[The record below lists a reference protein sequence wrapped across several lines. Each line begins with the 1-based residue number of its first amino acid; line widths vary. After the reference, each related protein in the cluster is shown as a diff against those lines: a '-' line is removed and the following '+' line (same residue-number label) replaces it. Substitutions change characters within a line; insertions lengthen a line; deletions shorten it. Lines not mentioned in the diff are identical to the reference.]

1 MIIGEFH
8 RIPLEINNYN
18 EMKNVYKILT
28 KPILLAGVLLF
39 IAGVFSFTKMQNNL
53 FPAVQF
59 PRISIIIDAGQIP
72 IDRMMITVTQPIES
86 AVKKVNGVHLV
97 KSSTSRG
104 SATVEVYFN
113 WGLDIYSL
121 KPQLESRINEIK
133 NFLPPGVNISAEV
146 MNQSLFPV
154 YGYTLENPEKTD
166 VDLKDVA
173 NVIVRPGFSQVA
185 GIANVVIRGGRNK
198 EFVIAPNPDKMTA
211 LGLLPQDIIT
221 AFENSNF
228 VSSAGLLPDHYRM
241 YLTLLD
247 TRVQDLE
254 ELNNTII
261 KNRNGRIIKVK
272 DVAEI
277 KLEEQQEFVK
287 INANGNNAVIVDLIK
302 QPGINLVDFA
312 DNVET
317 KAAEIRKLLPDG
329 YELVPYY
336 NQSEFV
342 TGSVDGTMKTIYEG
356 LFLAFLVIILFL
368 RSWRSSLVVLLTIPV
383 TVAFSFLVLHLVG
396 ITINIMSLGAIAA
409 SVGLIIDDAIVI
421 IEQIYKN
428 HEDYPEKNKY
438 QVVQM
443 SIKFLLPAMIASS
456 LSTIVIHFP
465 FRLMSGLAGSFFR
478 ILSDT
483 MQLTMIVSF
492 LVTWLLLPVFH
503 LLIGYKHKRKPKK
516 EKDSIKQISWLT
528 WFFYKPVFSIL
539 FVLGLLYAG
548 YYATTKLETG
558 FLPEL
563 DEGSIVLDYYS
574 PPGTTIDETDRL
586 CIEMEKVILANPNVQ
601 SYSRRTGIRMSF
613 RAHPANE
620 GDYSIQ
626 LKPTRTK
633 STEEV
638 IADLRHDISAKVPVL
653 NIEFGQRIA
662 DLLGDLIG
670 KAQPIEVKIFGDD
683 YKKLQEIADQCHTV
697 MDNIPGIVDIDDG
710 LVPEGPALIF
720 KPKLE
725 KLALYNISL
734 NNFDTQLAAI
744 VEGVPLGRSANI
756 PTPMPDQA
764 AMTSGLQIGDIQEG
778 QQMRRVIMR
787 FVDFKDNDLDVLKKH
802 PIFLPDGTTRSFSF
816 FCDVI
821 PQSGDVI
828 QSREDL
834 KSVIVLTSRLENK
847 DLGTAI
853 NDLKSA
859 FAKEINLPASY
870 SIEYGGAYAQQQQ
883 SFKELMM
890 ILALAILFVFMVLMF
905 LFKRW
910 RIALL
915 ILFVSVLGIG
925 GSLIFLFIFNIPLNV
940 SSYTGLIMIVGIIA
954 ENAIF
959 TVFQYFNDLKV
970 HEKEFA
976 IKHAVALRIRPK
988 LMTALSAILALIP
1001 LAIGIGIGAQMQQA
1015 LAIAVIGGFI
1025 FGLPLLLIVLP
1036 TFLRRMNINHK
1047 NELS

>member
-1 MIIGEFH
+1 
-8 RIPLEINNYN
+8 
-18 EMKNVYKILT
+18 MKNYYKILT
-28 KPILLAGVLLF
+28 KPILLVGILIL
-39 IAGVFSFTKMQNNL
+39 IAGAFSFTQMKTNL
-53 FPAVQF
+53 FPEVQF

-72 IDRMMITVTQPIES
+72 IDRMMISVTQPIEG
-86 AVKKVNGVHLV
+86 AVKKVNGVKMV

-104 SATVEVYFN
+104 SATVEVYFD
-113 WGLDIYSL
+113 WGLDIYAL

-133 NFLPPGVNISAEV
+133 NFLPPDVNISAEV

-154 YGYTLENPEKTD
+154 YGYTLENPNKTD
-166 VDLKDVA
+166 VDLKDIA
-173 NVIVRPGFSQVA
+173 NLIVRPSFSQVN
-185 GIANVVIRGGRNK
+185 GISNVVIRGGRSK
-198 EFVIAPNPDKMTA
+198 EYVIAPEPNKMTA
-211 LGLLPQDIIT
+211 LGLVPQDIIK
-221 AFENSNF
+221 AFNNSNF

-247 TRVQDLE
+247 TRVKDIE

-261 KNRNGRIIKVK
+261 KNINGRIVRIKDIAK
-272 DVAEI
+272 I

-287 INANGNNAVIVDLIK
+287 INANGNNAVIIDLIK
-302 QPGINLVDFA
+302 QPGVNLTNFA
-312 DNVET
+312 DNIER
-317 KAAEIRKLLPDG
+317 KAAEIKKLLPKG
-329 YELVPYY
+329 YQLKSYY
-336 NQSEFV
+336 NQSSFV
-342 TGSVDGTMKTIYEG
+342 TESVDGTMKTIYEG
-356 LFLAFLVIILFL
+356 LLLAIFVIILFL
-368 RSWRSSLVVLLTIPV
+368 RSWRSSLVVILTIPV

-428 HEDYPEKNKY
+428 HEDHPDKNRY

-443 SIKFLLPAMIASS
+443 SIKFLFPAMIASS

-503 LLIGYKHKRKPKK
+503 ILIGYKHKSKIKNK
-516 EKDSIKQISWLT
+516 ESKISYLS
-528 WFFYKPVFSIL
+528 WFFNKPIISVA
-539 FVLGLLYAG
+539 FVLVLLFSG
-548 YYATTKLETG
+548 YIASTKLETG

-574 PPGTTIDETDRL
+574 PPGTNIDETDRL
-586 CIEMEKVILANPNVQ
+586 CQEMEKVILANPNVE

-626 LKPTRTK
+626 LKHDRIQ
-633 STEEV
+633 STDEV
-638 IADLRHDISAKVPVL
+638 INDLRHDISAKVPVL

-670 KAQPIEVKIFGDD
+670 KAQPIEVKIFGDN
-683 YKKLQEIADQCHTV
+683 YKKLQEIAEQCHKV
-697 MDNIPGIVDIDDG
+697 MDSIPGIVDIDDG
-710 LVPEGPALIF
+710 LVPEGPSLIF
-720 KPKLE
+720 KPKLD
-725 KLALYNISL
+725 KLSLYHINL
-734 NNFDTQLAAI
+734 TDFNTQLSAI
-744 VEGVPLGRSANI
+744 IEGVPLGRSANI
-756 PTPMPDQA
+756 PTPNPDQA

-778 QQMRRVIMR
+778 QQMRRVILR
-787 FVDFKDNDLDVLKKH
+787 FVDFANNDLEVLKKQ
-802 PIFLPDGTTRSFSF
+802 PIFLPDGTNRPFSF
-816 FCDVI
+816 FCDVK
-821 PQSGDVI
+821 PQNGDVI
-828 QSREDL
+828 ESRENL
-834 KSVIVLTSRLENK
+834 KPTIILTARLEHK
-847 DLGTAI
+847 DLGTAVD
-853 NDLKSA
+853 DLKRN
-859 FAKEINLPASY
+859 FAQKVNLPPTY

-890 ILALAILFVFMVLMF
+890 ILALATLLVFVVLMF
-905 LFKRW
+905 LFKKW
-910 RIALL
+910 LVSIL
-915 ILFVSVLGIG
+915 ILFISLLGIS
-925 GSLIFLFIFNIPLNV
+925 GSLILLYIFNIPLNV

-959 TVFQYFNDLKV
+959 TVYQYIKDT
-970 HEKEFA
+970 EKHNKDFA
-976 IKHAVALRIRPK
+976 IRNAISLRIRPN

-1025 FGLPLLLIVLP
+1025 VGLPLLLIVLP
-1036 TFLRRMNINHK
+1036 SFLKSIK
-1047 NELS
+1047 

>member
-1 MIIGEFH
+1 M
-8 RIPLEINNYN
+8 RNY
-18 EMKNVYKILT
+18 YKILT
-28 KPILLAGVLLF
+28 KPILLAGALLF
-39 IAGVFSFTKMQNNL
+39 IAGVFSFTKMQTNL

-113 WGLDIYSL
+113 WGLDIYLL

-166 VDLKDVA
+166 VDLKDIA
-173 NVIVRPGFSQVA
+173 NVIVRPGFSQVD

-198 EFVIAPNPDKMTA
+198 EFVIAPNTDKMTA
-211 LGLLPQDIIT
+211 LGLVPQDIIT

-247 TRVQDLE
+247 TRVKDIE
-254 ELNNTII
+254 ELNNTIV
-261 KNRNGRIIKVK
+261 KNINGRIIKVK
-272 DVAEI
+272 DIAKI

-312 DNVET
+312 DNVEQ
-317 KAAEIRKLLPDG
+317 KAKEIRNLLPEG
-329 YELVPYY
+329 YKLVPYY

-356 LFLAFLVIILFL
+356 LILAFLVIIIFL

-438 QVVQM
+438 EVVQM

-503 LLIGYKHKRKPKK
+503 LLIGYKHKPKPKK
-516 EKDSIKQISWLT
+516 EKNAIHRISWLT

-539 FVLGLLYAG
+539 FIIGLLFAG

-574 PPGTTIDETDRL
+574 PPGTNIDETDRL
-586 CIEMEKVILANPNVQ
+586 CKEMEKVILANPNVR

-626 LKPTRTK
+626 LKASRTK

-683 YKKLQEIADQCHTV
+683 YSKLQEIADQCHTV

-720 KPKLE
+720 KPRLE
-725 KLALYNISL
+725 KLARYNIPL
-734 NNFDTQLAAI
+734 NDFDMQLAAI
-744 VEGVPLGRSANI
+744 VEGVPLGRSATI

-802 PIFLPDGTTRSFSF
+802 PVFLPDGTTRSLSF
-816 FCDVI
+816 FCDI
-821 PQSGDVI
+821 FPQSGDVI

-847 DLGTAI
+847 DLGSAI
-853 NDLKSA
+853 TDLKTA
-859 FAKEINLPASY
+859 FAKNISLPASY
-870 SIEYGGAYAQQQQ
+870 SIEFGGAYAQQQQ

-925 GSLIFLFIFNIPLNV
+925 GSLIFLYIFNIPLNV

-1015 LAIAVIGGFI
+1015 LAVAVIGGFI

-1036 TFLRRMNINHK
+1036 TFLRRMNMNQ
-1047 NELS
+1047 

>member
-1 MIIGEFH
+1 MH
-8 RIPLEINNYN
+8 RNY
-18 EMKNVYKILT
+18 YKALKKPFLLVGIL
-28 KPILLAGVLLF
+28 IF
-39 IAGVFSFTKMQNNL
+39 IAGVFSFTKMQTNL

-86 AVKKVNGVHLV
+86 AVKKVNGVRIV
-97 KSSTSRG
+97 KSNTSRG
-104 SATVEVYFN
+104 SATVEVYFD
-113 WGLDIYSL
+113 WGLDIYAL

-154 YGYTLENPEKTD
+154 YGYTLENPSKTD
-166 VDLKDVA
+166 VDLKDIA
-173 NVIVRPGFSQVA
+173 NVIVRPGFSQVN
-185 GIANVVIRGGRNK
+185 GISNVVIRGGRSK
-198 EFVIAPNPDKMTA
+198 EFVIAPIPEKMTA
-211 LGLLPQDIIT
+211 LGLVPQDIISS
-221 AFENSNF
+221 FDNSNF

-247 TRVQDLE
+247 TRVQDLN
-254 ELNNTII
+254 ELNNTVI
-261 KNRNGRIIKVK
+261 KNINGRIIRVK
-272 DVAEI
+272 DIAKI

-287 INANGNNAVIVDLIK
+287 INANGNNAVIVDIIK
-302 QPGINLVDFA
+302 QPGINLTNFA
-312 DNVET
+312 DDVEL
-317 KAAEIRKLLPDG
+317 KAQEIRKLLPKG
-329 YELVPYY
+329 FELKPYY
-336 NQSEFV
+336 NQSTFV
-342 TGSVDGTMKTIYEG
+342 TDSVDGTMKTIYEG
-356 LFLAFLVIILFL
+356 LLLAFIVIILFL
-368 RSWRSSLVVLLTIPV
+368 RSWRSSLVVILTIPV

-396 ITINIMSLGAIAA
+396 VTINIMSLGAIAA

-428 HEDYPEKNKY
+428 HEDHPGKNKY

-503 LLIGYKHKRKPKK
+503 IFIGYKHKLKPKTR
-516 EKDSIKQISWLT
+516 KDPYQSIAALT
-528 WFFYKPVFSIL
+528 WFYNKPAFSIV
-539 FVLGLLYAG
+539 FVLLLISSAYF
-548 YYATTKLETG
+548 ATTKLETG

-574 PPGTTIDETDRL
+574 PPGTNIDETDRL
-586 CIEMEKVILANPNVQ
+586 CKEMEKVILANPNVE
-601 SYSRRTGIRMSF
+601 SYSRRTGIRMAF

-626 LKPTRTK
+626 LKQHRKETTQ
-633 STEEV
+633 EV
-638 IADLRHDISAKVPVL
+638 IADLRHDIAAKVPVL

-670 KAQPIEVKIFGDD
+670 KAQPIEVKIFGND
-683 YKKLQEIADQCHTV
+683 YQKLQAIADKCHQV
-697 MDNIPGIVDIDDG
+697 MDSIPGIVDIDDG
-710 LVPEGPALIF
+710 LVPEGPSLIL
-720 KPKLE
+720 KPKID
-725 KLALYNISL
+725 KLALYHIQL
-734 NNFDTQLAAI
+734 NDFDTQLKAI
-744 VEGVPLGRSANI
+744 IEGVPLGRSANI
-756 PTPMPDQA
+756 PTPSPDQA

-787 FVDFKDNDLDVLKKH
+787 FVDFADNDLDLLKKQA
-802 PIFLPDGTTRSFSF
+802 IFLPDGTSRPFSF
-816 FCDVI
+816 FCDVK

-828 QSREDL
+828 ESREDL
-834 KSVIVLTSRLENK
+834 KPTITLTARLENK

-853 NDLKSA
+853 TDLKTE
-859 FAKEINLPASY
+859 FFQKINLPKTY

-890 ILALAILFVFMVLMF
+890 ILALATLFVFTVLMF

-910 RIALL
+910 RIALM
-915 ILFVSVLGIG
+915 ILFLSLLGIS
-925 GSLIFLFIFNIPLNV
+925 GSLIMLYAFNIPLNV

-959 TVFQYFNDLKV
+959 TVYQYFADLKNQEQQYAV
-970 HEKEFA
+970 TNA
-976 IKHAVALRIRPK
+976 IALRLRPN

-1001 LAIGIGIGAQMQQA
+1001 LASGIGIGAQMQQA

-1025 FGLPLLLIVLP
+1025 VGLPLLLIVLP
-1036 TFLRRMNINHK
+1036 TFLRSIK
-1047 NELS
+1047 FKD

>member
-1 MIIGEFH
+1 
-8 RIPLEINNYN
+8 
-18 EMKNVYKILT
+18 MKNYYKTLK
-28 KPILLAGVLLF
+28 KPILLVGILIF
-39 IAGVFSFTKMQNNL
+39 IAGVFSFTQMKTNL
-53 FPAVQF
+53 FPEVQF

-113 WGLDIYSL
+113 WGLDIYTL

-133 NFLPPGVNISAEV
+133 NFLPPDVNISAEV

-154 YGYTLENPEKTD
+154 YGYTLENPNKTD

-173 NVIVRPGFSQVA
+173 NVIIRPAFSQVN
-185 GIANVVIRGGRNK
+185 GISNVVIRGGRSK
-198 EFVIAPNPDKMTA
+198 EYVVLPKTEKMIA
-211 LGLLPQDIIT
+211 LGIVPQDIIT
-221 AFENSNF
+221 AFDNNNF

-247 TRVQDLE
+247 TRVQDIE
-254 ELNNTII
+254 QLNNTVI
-261 KNRNGRIIKVK
+261 KNIDGRIIKIK
-272 DVAEI
+272 DIAEI

-302 QPGINLVDFA
+302 QPGINLTDFA
-312 DNVET
+312 TSVEQ
-317 KAAEIRKLLPDG
+317 KAQEIRKLLPKG
-329 YELVPYY
+329 YSLKPYY
-336 NQSEFV
+336 NQSAFV
-342 TGSVDGTMKTIYEG
+342 TESVDGTMKTIYEG

-383 TVAFSFLVLHLVG
+383 TVSFSFLVLYLVG

-428 HEDYPEKNKY
+428 HEDFPHKNRY
-438 QVVQM
+438 QIVQM

-503 LLIGYKHKRKPKK
+503 IIIGYKQKEQKK
-516 EKDSIKQISWLT
+516 ESKQKTMWLAWFYNKPAISVIFVLLLLTTGYFASIKLQ
-528 WFFYKPVFSIL
+528 
-539 FVLGLLYAG
+539 
-548 YYATTKLETG
+548 TG

-574 PPGTTIDETDRL
+574 PPGTNINETDRL
-586 CIEMEKVILANPNVQ
+586 CKEMEKVILTNSNVE

-626 LKPTRTK
+626 LKHDRRK

-638 IADLRHDISAKVPVL
+638 INDLRHDISAKVPVL
-653 NIEFGQRIA
+653 KIEFGQRIA

-670 KAQPIEVKIFGDD
+670 KAQPIEVKIFGDN
-683 YKKLQEIADQCHTV
+683 YQQLQDIANQCHKV
-697 MDNIPGIVDIDDG
+697 MDSIPGIVDIDDG
-710 LVPEGPALIF
+710 LVPEGPSLIF
-720 KPKLE
+720 KPNID
-725 KLALYNISL
+725 KLALYNINLS
-734 NNFDTQLAAI
+734 NFDIQLKAI
-744 VEGVPLGRSANI
+744 IEGVPIGRSANI
-756 PTPMPDQA
+756 PTPNPDQA

-787 FVDFKDNDLDVLKKH
+787 FVDFDNNDLEVLKKQA
-802 PIFLPDGTTRSFSF
+802 IFLADGTIRPLSF
-816 FCDVI
+816 FCSI
-821 PQSGDVI
+821 TPQSGDVI
-828 QSREDL
+828 ENRENL
-834 KSVIVLTSRLENK
+834 KPVIILTSRLENL

-853 NDLKSA
+853 KKLKFEFNDK
-859 FAKEINLPASY
+859 INLPPTY
-870 SIEYGGAYAQQQQ
+870 QIEYGGAYAQQQK
-883 SFKELMM
+883 SFKELLM
-890 ILALAILFVFMVLMF
+890 ILVLATLLVFVVLMF
-905 LFKRW
+905 IFKRW
-910 RIALL
+910 AVSLL
-915 ILFVSVLGIG
+915 ILFISLLGIS
-925 GSLIFLFIFNIPLNV
+925 GSLIMLYIFNIPLNV

-959 TVFQYFNDLKV
+959 TVYQYFNDLKTYD
-970 HEKEFA
+970 KDAA
-976 IKHAVALRIRPK
+976 IKNSIHLRLRPN

-1001 LAIGIGIGAQMQQA
+1001 LAIGVGIGAQMQQA

-1025 FGLPLLLIVLP
+1025 VAMPLLLVVLP
-1036 TFLRRMNINHK
+1036 SFLRKI
-1047 NELS
+1047 

>member
-1 MIIGEFH
+1 
-8 RIPLEINNYN
+8 
-18 EMKNVYKILT
+18 MKNYYKILK
-28 KPILLAGVLLF
+28 KPILLVGILIF
-39 IAGVFSFTKMQNNL
+39 IAGIFSFTQMKTNL
-53 FPAVQF
+53 FPEVQF

-72 IDRMMITVTQPIES
+72 IDRMMISVTQPIES
-86 AVKKVNGVHLV
+86 AVKKVTGVQLV

-104 SATVEVYFN
+104 SATIEVYFD
-113 WGLDIYSL
+113 WGLDIYTL

-133 NFLPPGVNISAEV
+133 NFLPPDVNISAEV

-154 YGYTLENPEKTD
+154 YGYTLENPDKTD
-166 VDLKDVA
+166 IDLKDIA
-173 NVIVRPGFSQVA
+173 NVIVRPAFSQVS
-185 GIANVVIRGGRNK
+185 GISNVIIRGGRSK
-198 EFVIAPNPDKMTA
+198 EFVIVPNPAKMTA
-211 LGLLPQDIIT
+211 LGIVPQDIIT
-221 AFENSNF
+221 AFDNNNF
-228 VSSAGLLPDHYRM
+228 VSSAGLLPDHFRM

-247 TRVQDLE
+247 TRVQNIE
-254 ELNNTII
+254 ELNNTVI
-261 KNRNGRIIKVK
+261 KNIDGRIVKVK
-272 DVAEI
+272 DIAKI

-287 INANGNNAVIVDLIK
+287 INANGNNAIIIDLVK
-302 QPGINLVDFA
+302 QAGINLTDFA
-312 DNVET
+312 DNTEQ
-317 KAAEIRKLLPDG
+317 KAKEIQKLLPKG
-329 YELVPYY
+329 YSLKPYY
-336 NQSEFV
+336 NQAAFV
-342 TGSVDGTMKTIYEG
+342 KESVDGTMKTIYEG

-383 TVAFSFLVLHLVG
+383 TVAFSFLVLYLVG

-428 HEDYPEKNKY
+428 HEDYPDKNRY
-438 QVVQM
+438 EVVQM

-503 LLIGYKHKRKPKK
+503 IIIGYKHKKKK
-516 EKDSIKQISWLT
+516 EEIKDKKFWLE
-528 WFFYKPVFSIL
+528 WFFNKPVISIV
-539 FVLGLLYAG
+539 FVFILLSAG
-548 YYATTKLETG
+548 YFASTKLETG

-574 PPGTTIDETDRL
+574 PPGTNINETDRL
-586 CIEMEKVILANPNVQ
+586 CKEMEKVILANPNVE

-626 LKPTRTK
+626 LKHNRKK

-638 IADLRHDISAKVPVL
+638 INDLRHDISAKVPVL

-683 YKKLQEIADQCHTV
+683 YKQLQAIADQCHKV
-697 MDNIPGIVDIDDG
+697 MDSIPGIVDIDDG
-710 LVPEGPALIF
+710 LIPEGPAMIF
-720 KPKLE
+720 KPKLD
-725 KLALYNISL
+725 KLALYNIDL
-734 NNFDTQLAAI
+734 TNFDTQLKAI
-744 VEGVPLGRSANI
+744 IEGVPVGKSADI
-756 PTPMPDQA
+756 PTPNPDQA

-787 FVDFKDNDLDVLKKH
+787 FVDFKDNDLEVLKKQA
-802 PIFLPDGTTRSFSF
+802 IFLPDKNTLPLSF
-816 FCDVI
+816 FCDI
-821 PQSGDVI
+821 KLQTGDVI
-828 QSREDL
+828 ENRENL
-834 KSVIVLTSRLENK
+834 KPVIILTSRLENI

-853 NDLKSA
+853 NKLKTE
-859 FAKEINLPASY
+859 FAKKINLPPTY
-870 SIEYGGAYAQQQQ
+870 QIEYGGAYAQQQK

-890 ILALAILFVFMVLMF
+890 ILILATLLVFVVLMF
-905 LFKRW
+905 IFKRW
-910 RIALL
+910 GVSIL
-915 ILFVSVLGIG
+915 ILFISLSGIS
-925 GSLIFLFIFNIPLNV
+925 GSLVLLYIFNIPLNV
-940 SSYTGLIMIVGIIA
+940 SSYTGMIMIVGIIA

-959 TVFQYFNDLKV
+959 TVYQYFQDLKNNNN
-970 HEKEFA
+970 KDFA
-976 IKHAVALRIRPK
+976 VKNAIHLRLRPN

-1015 LAIAVIGGFI
+1015 LAVVVIGGFI
-1025 FGLPLLLIVLP
+1025 VAMPLLLVVLP
-1036 TFLRRMNINHK
+1036 SLLRK
-1047 NELS
+1047 F

>member
-1 MIIGEFH
+1 
-8 RIPLEINNYN
+8 
-18 EMKNVYKILT
+18 MKNYYKILK
-28 KPILLAGVLLF
+28 KPILLVGILIF
-39 IAGVFSFTKMQNNL
+39 IAGVFSFTKMKTNL

-86 AVKKVNGVHLV
+86 AVKKVNGVRLV
-97 KSSTSRG
+97 KSNTSRG

-113 WGLDIYSL
+113 WGLDIYAL

-133 NFLPPGVNISAEV
+133 NFLPPDVNISAEV

-154 YGYTLENPEKTD
+154 YGYTLENPNKTD
-166 VDLKDVA
+166 VDLKDIS
-173 NVIVRPGFSQVA
+173 NVIVRPAFSQVS
-185 GIANVVIRGGRNK
+185 GISNVVIRGGRSK
-198 EFVIAPNPDKMTA
+198 EYVVAPIPGKMTA
-211 LGLLPQDIIT
+211 LGIVPQDIID
-221 AFENSNF
+221 AFDNSNF

-247 TRVQDLE
+247 ARVKDIN
-254 ELNNTII
+254 ELNNTVI
-261 KNRNGRIIKVK
+261 KNLNGRIIKVK
-272 DVAEI
+272 DIAHI

-287 INANGNNAVIVDLIK
+287 INANGNNAVIIDLVK
-302 QPGINLVDFA
+302 QPGINLTDFA
-312 DNVET
+312 GDIEQ
-317 KAAEIRKLLPDG
+317 KAQEIRKLLPKG
-329 YELVPYY
+329 YSLKPYY
-336 NQSEFV
+336 NQSAFV
-342 TGSVDGTMKTIYEG
+342 SESIDGATKTIYEG

-428 HEDYPEKNKY
+428 HENYPGKNRY

-465 FRLMSGLAGSFFR
+465 FRLMTGLAGSFFR
-478 ILSDT
+478 VLSDT
-483 MQLTMIVSF
+483 MMLTMIVSF

-503 LLIGYKHKRKPKK
+503 IIIGYKQTAKPKK
-516 EKDSIKQISWLT
+516 TTHKISFLT
-528 WFFYKPVFSIL
+528 WFYNKPVYSFV
-539 FVLGLLYAG
+539 FVLILLFAG
-548 YYATTKLETG
+548 YFASTKLQTG

-574 PPGTTIDETDRL
+574 PPGTNINETDRL
-586 CIEMEKVILANPNVQ
+586 CKEMEKVILANPNVE
-601 SYSRRTGIRMSF
+601 SYSRRTGIRMAF

-626 LKPTRTK
+626 LKHNRKK
-633 STEEV
+633 STAEV
-638 IADLRHDISAKVPVL
+638 INDLRKAISVKVPVL
-653 NIEFGQRIA
+653 HIEFGQRIA

-683 YKKLQEIADQCHTV
+683 YGQLQTIADQCHKV
-697 MDNIPGIVDIDDG
+697 MDSIPGIVDIDDG

-720 KPKLE
+720 KPDID
-725 KLALYNISL
+725 KLALYNINLS
-734 NNFDTQLAAI
+734 NFDTQLKAI
-744 VEGVPLGRSANI
+744 IEGVPVGRSANI
-756 PTPMPDQA
+756 PTPNPDQA

-787 FVDFKDNDLDVLKKH
+787 FVDFADNDLETLKKQ
-802 PIFLPDGTTRSFSF
+802 PIFLPDGTTRPLSF
-816 FCDVI
+816 FCNI
-821 PQSGDVI
+821 KPQSGDVI
-828 QSREDL
+828 ESRENL
-834 KSVIVLTSRLENK
+834 KPVIILTARLENK

-853 NDLKSA
+853 SDLKRS
-859 FAKEINLPASY
+859 FAGKINLPPAY
-870 SIEYGGAYAQQQQ
+870 SIEYGGAYAQQQK
-883 SFKELMM
+883 SFNELMM
-890 ILALAILFVFMVLMF
+890 ILTLATLLVFVVLMF
-905 LFKRW
+905 LFRRW
-910 RIALL
+910 SISILIIFISMMGIA
-915 ILFVSVLGIG
+915 
-925 GSLIFLFIFNIPLNV
+925 GSLILLYIFNIPLNV

-959 TVFQYFNDLKV
+959 TAFQYFSDLKNNDR
-970 HEKEFA
+970 EFA
-976 IKHAVALRIRPK
+976 VNNSIHLRLRPN

-1001 LAIGIGIGAQMQQA
+1001 LAIGIGVGAQMQQA
-1015 LAIAVIGGFI
+1015 LAVAVIGGFI
-1025 FGLPLLLIVLP
+1025 VAMPLLLIVLP
-1036 TFLRRMNINHK
+1036 SFIRILKIK
-1047 NELS
+1047 

>member
-1 MIIGEFH
+1 
-8 RIPLEINNYN
+8 
-18 EMKNVYKILT
+18 MKNYYKILT
-28 KPILLAGVLLF
+28 KPILLAGILIF
-39 IAGVFSFTKMQNNL
+39 IAGVFSFTKMQTNL
-53 FPAVQF
+53 FPDVQF

-72 IDRMMITVTQPIES
+72 IDKMMITVTQPIES
-86 AVKKVNGVHLV
+86 AVKKVNGVCLV

-104 SATVEVYFN
+104 SATVEVYFD
-113 WGLDIYSL
+113 WGLDIYAL
-121 KPQLESRINEIK
+121 KPQIESRINEIK
-133 NFLPPGVNISAEV
+133 NFLPQGVNISAAV

-154 YGYTLENPEKTD
+154 YGYTLENPDKTD
-166 VDLKDVA
+166 VDLKDLA
-173 NVIVRPGFSQVA
+173 NVLVRPAFSQVE
-185 GIANVVIRGGRNK
+185 GIANVVIRGGRSK
-198 EFVIAPNPDKMTA
+198 EFIIAPVPEKMTA
-211 LGLLPQDIIT
+211 LGIVPQDIIT
-221 AFENSNF
+221 AFDNSNF

-247 TRVQDLE
+247 TRVDDIN
-254 ELNNTII
+254 ELKNIII
-261 KNRNGRIIKVK
+261 KNINGRIIKVK
-272 DVAEI
+272 DIAEI

-302 QPGINLVDFA
+302 QPGFNLTDFA
-312 DNVET
+312 ENIEK
-317 KAAEIRKLLPDG
+317 KAQEITKLLPKG
-329 YELVPYY
+329 YKLKPYY
-336 NQSEFV
+336 NQSAFV
-342 TGSVDGTMKTIYEG
+342 SESVDGTMKTIYEG
-356 LFLAFLVIILFL
+356 LFLAFLVIIFFL

-383 TVAFSFLVLHLVG
+383 TVAFSFLILHLVG

-428 HEDYPEKNKY
+428 HEDYPEKSKY
-438 QVVQM
+438 KIVQM

-478 ILSDT
+478 VLSDT
-483 MQLTMIVSF
+483 MQITMIVSF

-503 LLIGYKHKRKPKK
+503 LIIGYKHKLKPKQK
-516 EKDSIKQISWLT
+516 EEQSVNRISWLT
-528 WFFYKPVFSIL
+528 WFFNKPAFSAVFVMIL
-539 FVLGLLYAG
+539 LFAG
-548 YYATTKLETG
+548 YFATKNLETG

-574 PPGTTIDETDRL
+574 PPGTNINETDRL
-586 CIEMEKVILANPNVQ
+586 CKQMEKVILANPNVE

-613 RAHPANE
+613 RSHPANE

-626 LKPTRTK
+626 LKHNRKK

-638 IADLRHDISAKVPVL
+638 INDLRHDISAKVPVL

-683 YKKLQEIADQCHTV
+683 YKKLQEIAEQCHTV
-697 MDNIPGIVDIDDG
+697 MDSIPGIVDIDDG

-720 KPKLE
+720 KPNLD
-725 KLALYNISL
+725 KLALYNIDL
-734 NNFDTQLAAI
+734 NNFDTQLKAI
-744 VEGVPLGRSANI
+744 IEGVPVGKSANI
-756 PTPMPDQA
+756 PNPNPDQA

-778 QQMRRVIMR
+778 QQMRRVLMR
-787 FVDFKDNDLDVLKKH
+787 FVDFKDNDLEVLKNQ
-802 PIFLPDGTTRSFSF
+802 PIFLPDGTTRPFSF
-816 FCDVI
+816 FCNVK

-828 QSREDL
+828 ESREDL

-853 NDLKSA
+853 ADLKSE
-859 FAKEINLPASY
+859 FAKKINLPPTY
-870 SIEYGGAYAQQQQ
+870 SIEYGGAYAEQQK
-883 SFKELMM
+883 SFKELMT
-890 ILALAILFVFMVLMF
+890 ILLLATLFVFMVLMF

-910 RIALL
+910 RVAIL
-915 ILFVSVLGIG
+915 ILFISLLGIS
-925 GSLIFLFIFNIPLNV
+925 GSLIMLYLFNIPLNV

-959 TVFQYFNDLKV
+959 TVYQYFNDLKQYD
-970 HEKEFA
+970 KDFA

-1001 LAIGIGIGAQMQQA
+1001 LAIGIGVGAQMQQA

-1025 FGLPLLLIVLP
+1025 VGLPLLLIVLP
-1036 TFLRRMNINHK
+1036 SFLRKIKFK
-1047 NELS
+1047 N

>member
-1 MIIGEFH
+1 M
-8 RIPLEINNYN
+8 NNY
-18 EMKNVYKILT
+18 YKILK
-28 KPILLAGVLLF
+28 KPILLVGVLIF
-39 IAGVFSFTKMQNNL
+39 IAGVFSFSQMKTNL
-53 FPAVQF
+53 FPEVQF

-86 AVKKVNGVHLV
+86 AVKKVNGVRLV

-104 SATVEVYFN
+104 SATIEVYFD
-113 WGLDIYSL
+113 WGLDIYAL

-133 NFLPPGVNISAEV
+133 NFLPSDVNISAEV

-154 YGYTLENPEKTD
+154 YGYTLENPNKTD

-173 NVIVRPGFSQVA
+173 NVIIRPAFSQVS
-185 GIANVVIRGGRNK
+185 GISNVVIRGGRSK
-198 EFVIAPNPDKMTA
+198 EYVVLPKIDKMTA
-211 LGLLPQDIIT
+211 LGIVPQDIIT
-221 AFENSNF
+221 AFDNNNF

-241 YLTLLD
+241 YLTILD
-247 TRVQDLE
+247 TRVQDIEQLK
-254 ELNNTII
+254 NTVIT
-261 KNRNGRIIKVK
+261 NTNGRIIKIK
-272 DVAEI
+272 DIAEI
-277 KLEEQQEFVK
+277 KLEEQQEFVI

-302 QPGINLVDFA
+302 QPGVNLTKFA
-312 DNVET
+312 NSVEQ
-317 KAAEIRKLLPDG
+317 KAQEIRKLLPKG
-329 YELVPYY
+329 YSLKPYY
-336 NQSEFV
+336 NQSAFV
-342 TGSVDGTMKTIYEG
+342 TESVDGTMKTIYEG
-356 LFLAFLVIILFL
+356 LLLAFLVIILFL

-383 TVAFSFLVLHLVG
+383 TVAFSFLVLYLVG

-428 HEDYPEKNKY
+428 HEDFPDKNRY
-438 QVVQM
+438 QIVQI

-503 LLIGYKHKRKPKK
+503 ILVGYKHKARRRESQQKTIRIAWFYNKPA
-516 EKDSIKQISWLT
+516 ISVI
-528 WFFYKPVFSIL
+528 FVFIL
-539 FVLGLLYAG
+539 LVSGYFVS
-548 YYATTKLETG
+548 TKLQTG

-574 PPGTTIDETDRL
+574 PPGTNINETDRL
-586 CIEMEKVILANPNVQ
+586 CKQIEKIILANPDIE

-613 RAHPANE
+613 RAHPSNE

-626 LKPTRTK
+626 LKHNRSK
-633 STEEV
+633 STVEV
-638 IADLRHDISAKVPVL
+638 INDLRHDISAKVPVL
-653 NIEFGQRIA
+653 KIEFGQRIA

-683 YKKLQEIADQCHTV
+683 YQKLQTIANQCHKV
-697 MDNIPGIVDIDDG
+697 MDSIQGIVDIDDG
-710 LVPEGPALIF
+710 LVPEGPTLIF
-720 KPKLE
+720 KPNID
-725 KLALYNISL
+725 KLALYNIDL
-734 NNFDTQLAAI
+734 ANFDTQLKTI
-744 VEGVPLGRSANI
+744 IEGVPIGRSADI
-756 PTPMPDQA
+756 PIPNPDQA

-787 FVDFKDNDLDVLKKH
+787 FVDFDNNDLEVLKKQA
-802 PIFLPDGTTRSFSF
+802 IFLHDGTVRPLSF
-816 FCDVI
+816 FCSI
-821 PQSGDVI
+821 TPQSGDVVEN
-828 QSREDL
+828 RENL
-834 KSVIVLTSRLENK
+834 KPVIILTSRLENL

-853 NDLKSA
+853 KRLKSE
-859 FAKEINLPASY
+859 FSNKINMPPSY
-870 SIEYGGAYAQQQQ
+870 QIEFGGAYAQQQK

-890 ILALAILFVFMVLMF
+890 ILVLATLLVFVVLMF
-905 LFKRW
+905 VFKRW
-910 RIALL
+910 AVSLL
-915 ILFVSVLGIG
+915 IIFISLLGIS
-925 GSLIFLFIFNIPLNV
+925 GSLVMLYIFNIPLNV

-959 TVFQYFNDLKV
+959 TVYQYFNELKSYD
-970 HEKEFA
+970 KDAA
-976 IKHAVALRIRPK
+976 INNSIHLRLRPN

-1015 LAIAVIGGFI
+1015 LAIAVIGGFVVAI
-1025 FGLPLLLIVLP
+1025 PLLLIVLP
-1036 TFLRRMNINHK
+1036 SFLRKIN
-1047 NELS
+1047 